1 MNQVEETG
9 KQKAQS
15 TSEPEEVYLTHAPCL
30 ITQKGSQARRH
41 YSTEEQGTQAT
52 ALNTLVGVVQSLSRV
67 QLFSNLWTAA
77 CQASLCITNSWSLL
91 KLMSIELMMP
101 SDHHISAIPFS
112 SCLQTFP
119 ASGSFQ
125 MSPFFASHGQSI
137 GASASTSVLP
147 MNIQD

>member
-30 ITQKGSQARRH
+30 ITQKGAQARRH

-91 KLMSIELMMP
+91 KLMSTESVKP
-101 SDHHISAIPFS
+101 SNHLILFCPLLLLPSIFPSIRVFS
-112 SCLQTFP
+112 SESVFP
-119 ASGSFQ
+119 IRW
-125 MSPFFASHGQSI
+125 PKYWIH
-137 GASASTSVLP
+137 
-147 MNIQD
+147 